1 MVPDTPN
8 TENHVDL
15 KDTCSVVASYEV
27 SMGITG
33 LMQIKIN
40 FIHQSLM

>member
-8 TENHVDL
+8 TEKNVDL

-27 SMGITG
+27 SMGSTG
-33 LMQIKIN
+33 LMQTKIN
-40 FIHQSLM
+40 FTHQSLM